1 VRTIQNSRCIAY
13 YVLKKEEQ
21 RQQHK
26 KLALSLKKKKKQEET
41 GTIDA
46 QQIYTDGNISGDISN
61 NEI

>member
-1 VRTIQNSRCIAY
+1 MSSKKKNSATTQETGTIPQ
-13 YVLKKEEQ
+13 
-21 RQQHK
+21 
-26 KLALSLKKKKKQEET
+26 KKKKQEET